1 MCPRVDGGGFA
12 PSKSF
17 SLSVCRSLYSSMGV
31 CMIMLPEWL
40 RRYLVIMKP
49 LICHKVD
56 SKCQQIS
63 RKETSSRSF
72 RLSLSLLSGIH
83 LVS

>member
-31 CMIMLPEWL
+31 CMIMLFG
-40 RRYLVIMKP
+40 MASP
-49 LICHKVD
+49 L
-56 SKCQQIS
+56 
-63 RKETSSRSF
+63 SSYCEAIN
-72 RLSLSLLSGIH
+72 LS
-83 LVS
+83 